1 MYSLYKYIGD
11 MIAVEHLIQIH
22 MPAENLALARLDDE
36 PVDILLQKL
45 LETLCLKASRVAR
58 IF

>member
-1 MYSLYKYIGD
+1 MYSLDKYIGN

-36 PVDILLQKL
+36 PVDILLQQL